1 MTRPYVTVLIDT
13 YNHERFIE
21 QAITSVLEQDF
32 PAADREILV
41 VDDSSTD
48 RTPHLVRRFEP
59 HVRLLRKPNGGQ
71 ASAFN
76 AGLPESRGE
85 VVAFLDGDDWWVN
98 SKLSKVIPVF
108 EAEPAVG
115 IVGHGTTE
123 VFPNGDQ
130 HTEVL
135 VDSPRYRLDS
145 PAGARLFRIR
155 KSFLGT
161 RSTIRRSVL
170 AQLLPVPE
178 GIRVQADEF
187 IFTMAAALS
196 DVQILPEALFFYR
209 LHAAN
214 NYMLQGSN
222 REGLRRKVQSLSLLA
237 GQLRVRLAR
246 LGVPEE
252 TIGVAVHAIE
262 VEARQL
268 RLIVHGGFPWE
279 TVGTELASYR
289 ISHSDAPWSHRIF
302 KHVGLIPA
310 LFLPPRTYYAAKRRL
325 AAAGWYLRARKYI
338 FPVPQPGHAARTWRS
353 GS

>member
-13 YNHERFIE
+13 
-21 QAITSVLEQDF
+21 
-32 PAADREILV
+32 
-41 VDDSSTD
+41 
-48 RTPHLVRRFEP
+48 
-59 HVRLLRKPNGGQ
+59 
-71 ASAFN
+71 
-76 AGLPESRGE
+76 
-85 VVAFLDGDDWWVN
+85 
-98 SKLSKVIPVF
+98 
-108 EAEPAVG
+108 
-115 IVGHGTTE
+115 
-123 VFPNGDQ
+123 
-130 HTEVL
+130 
-135 VDSPRYRLDS
+135 DSPRYRLDS

-214 NYMLQGSN
+214 NYMVQGSN
-222 REGLRRKVQSLSLLA
+222 REGLRRKVHSLSILA
-237 GQLRVRLAR
+237 AQLRVTLAGP
-246 LGVPEE
+246 GVFKE
-252 TIGVAVHAIE
+252 TVGVAVHAIA
-262 VEARQL
+262 VETKQL
-268 RLIVHGGFPWE
+268 RLIVDGGFPWE

-302 KHVGLIPA
+302 KHASLIPA
-310 LFLPPRTYYAAKRRL
+310 LFLPPRAYYAAKLRL
-325 AAAGWYLRARKYI
+325 AAAGWYFRARKYI
-338 FPVPQPGHAARTWRS
+338 FPVPQPGHVARTWRS